1 MRKFFMRGFASTNP
15 RTRGLSTVATLLPVA
30 IGAMIIFVAADSPWA
45 APGLKP
51 QSYFGAAFGT
61 AEAVPFQPI
70 HQGRAAAELAQVGA
84 PARLPPAAQQQSSPN
99 PVPKG
104 ALSSDPQDAASS
116 AAKQKAGAAKLGS
129 STDIHGW
136 ALTWSDEFNA
146 PNGSRPDPAKW
157 KFDVG
162 VDGNGWGNRELEYY
176 TDRPQNTYIEDG
188 HLVIKAI
195 REDFTGADGVAR
207 HYTSARLKTQGLFAQ
222 AYGRFEARIKIPYG
236 QGMWPAF
243 WLLGD
248 NLGKVP
254 WPGSGEIDIMENIG
268 REPSLVHG
276 SMHGPGYSGNEGLT
290 QGISLPGEQAF
301 YEEYHLY
308 AIEWEPG
315 SVSYFVDSTKYAT
328 FTPAN
333 LAPELHWVFDH
344 PFFILLNVAVGGDW
358 PGAPDESTRF
368 PQEMLVDFV
377 RVYRKTGP
385 GAH

>member
-1 MRKFFMRGFASTNP
+1 MLRFQRPSY
-15 RTRGLSTVATLLPVA
+15 VAQLPVA
-30 IGAMIIFVAADSPWA
+30 IGAMLVCALVATAISPAPPSSSSAHLLARVYKYEPLDPA
-45 APGLKP
+45 ARQAG
-51 QSYFGAAFGT
+51 S
-61 AEAVPFQPI
+61 
-70 HQGRAAAELAQVGA
+70 
-84 PARLPPAAQQQSSPN
+84 PARLPPAAQQQNSPN

-104 ALSSDPQDAASS
+104 ALSSDPQDAASG
-116 AAKQKAGAAKLGS
+116 AAKQKAGAARPGA
-129 STDIHGW
+129 STEIHGW
-136 ALTWSDEFNA
+136 ALTWSDEFNTA
-146 PNGSRPDPAKW
+146 NGSRPDPAKW

-162 VDGNGWGNRELEYY
+162 GHGWGNRELEYY
-176 TDRPQNTYIEDG
+176 TDRPQNAFIEDG
-188 HLVIKAI
+188 HLVIRAI
-195 REDFTGADGVAR
+195 REDYTGADGVTR
-207 HYTSARLKTQGLFAQ
+207 HYTSARLKTQEIFAQ
-222 AYGRFEARIKIPYG
+222 AYGRFEARIKIPNG

-243 WLLGD
+243 WLLGN

-268 REPSLVHG
+268 REPSLIHG

-290 QGISLPGEQAF
+290 QAISLPGEQAF

-328 FTPAN
+328 FAPAH

-358 PGAPDESTRF
+358 PGAPDESTVF
-368 PQEMLVDFV
+368 PQSMLVDFV

-385 GAH
+385 EVREK

>member
-1 MRKFFMRGFASTNP
+1 MLRFQRPSC
-15 RTRGLSTVATLLPVA
+15 VALLPVA
-30 IGAMIIFVAADSPWA
+30 IGAMLVCALVATAISPAPPSSSSAHLLARVYKYKPLDPA
-45 APGLKP
+45 ARQAG
-51 QSYFGAAFGT
+51 S
-61 AEAVPFQPI
+61 
-70 HQGRAAAELAQVGA
+70 
-84 PARLPPAAQQQSSPN
+84 PARLPPAAQQQNSPN

-104 ALSSDPQDAASS
+104 ALSSDPQDAASG
-116 AAKQKAGAAKLGS
+116 AAKQKAGLARPGA
-129 STDIHGW
+129 STEIHGW
-136 ALTWSDEFNA
+136 ALTWSDEFNT

-162 VDGNGWGNRELEYY
+162 GHGWGNRELEYY
-176 TDRPQNTYIEDG
+176 TDRPQNAFIEDG
-188 HLVIKAI
+188 HLVIRAI
-195 REDFTGADGVAR
+195 REDYTGADGVTR
-207 HYTSARLKTQGLFAQ
+207 HYTSARLKTQEIFAQ

-243 WLLGD
+243 WLLGN

-268 REPSLVHG
+268 REPSLIHG

-290 QGISLPGEQAF
+290 QAISLPGEQAF

-358 PGAPDESTRF
+358 PGAPDESTVF
-368 PQEMLVDFV
+368 PQSMLVDFV

-385 GAH
+385 EVREK